1 MHTWHIL
8 ATLAVVAPL
17 GSVAAQS
24 VSSAP
29 APHTNAAHTATS
41 TEPLATPLVPLEQY
55 PADVREK
62 VRLVLDS
69 PTLVSKAP
77 AESFIAAPDV
87 YQWLLANPR
96 IAIQLWRQLG
106 AKVSDINEPQP
117 GRYLWRDGQGS
128 EVSWWSV
135 HATNGVQ
142 VWYIEGKAKPKGFL
156 VPAQF
161 RALATLHY
169 HASEKADG
177 KTAIRHQVQFHLR
190 CDGKAV
196 ALAAKLMGASAPRL
210 AEQYLGQLQVFHGGM
225 AWYLCQDKERARRM
239 LAKIG
244 LISST
249 E

>member
-1 MHTWHIL
+1 MDTWRIL
-8 ATLAVVAPL
+8 ATLALVAPL
-17 GSVAAQS
+17 GSVVAQTASAS
-24 VSSAP
+24 VP
-29 APHTNAAHTATS
+29 APPTPSGPSET
-41 TEPLATPLVPLEQY
+41 LATPLVPPEQL
-55 PADVREK
+55 PVEVRDK
-62 VRLVLDS
+62 VRLILES

-77 AESFIAAPDV
+77 AESFLAAVDV
-87 YQWLLANPR
+87 YQWLLANPK

-106 AKVSDINEPQP
+106 AKVSDISEPQP
-117 GRYLWRDGQGS
+117 GRYVWRDGQGS
-128 EVSWWSV
+128 EVSWWVV
-135 HATNGVQ
+135 HSAPGVQ

-169 HASEKADG
+169 RVTPRDDG
-177 KTAIRHQVQFHLR
+177 KSAIRHQVQFHLR

-239 LAKIG
+239 LTKIG
-244 LISST
+244 LIT
-249 E
+249 ATD